1 MRTQQ
6 LSADDAAIKRYIEEL
21 WIPYN
26 QELEA
31 TIDAFAL
38 ADDADPVAE
47 QVPWVHEKLESSDYR
62 IHVAI
67 DSSSETPLSD
77 EEANLIGAEGDLVGF
92 IATNKDTCPS
102 VFDRPDRIVIC
113 EIYVS
118 EPYRG
123 TGLAHELVKYAESRA
138 KAENCSEIV
147 LSVDVDNNRAL
158 RFYDKLGF
166 QSLRHRMVVNVS
178 NLESRM

>member
-6 LSADDAAIKRYIEEL
+6 LPADEAAIKRYIEEL
-21 WIPYN
+21 WMPYN
-26 QELEA
+26 RELEA

-38 ADDADPVAE
+38 ADDVDPIAE
-47 QVPWVHEKLESSDYR
+47 QIPWVHEKLESSDYR

-67 DSSSETPLSD
+67 DHSSETPLSD
-77 EEANLIGAEGDLVGF
+77 EEVNLIGGEGDLVGF

-102 VFDRPDRIVIC
+102 VFARPDRIIIC
-113 EIYVS
+113 ELYVS

-123 TGLAHELVKYAESRA
+123 TGLAHELVGYAESRA
-138 KAENCSEIV
+138 KAENSSELV

-166 QSLRHRMVVNVS
+166 QSLRHRMIVNIS
-178 NLESRM
+178 DLKNHM